1 MKTSTTLMAAC
12 AVLYS
17 VFWSVQHL
25 HSFIQSSIFLTS
37 TSPVGGGPLPEIHAE
52 GRQFN
57 SRFAPVARPVFPRS
71 YYDNV
76 TSTPTFPGPTAYKR
90 SYPAGPTASAYV
102 FHDKHFEKK
111 DFVGE
116 V

>member
-1 MKTSTTLMAAC
+1 MKTSTALMAAC
-12 AVLYS
+12 AVVYS

-37 TSPVGGGPLPEIHAE
+37 TSPVVAGPLPEIQAE

-71 YYDNV
+71 YWDNV
-76 TSTPTFPGPTAYKR
+76 TSTTTTPGPTAYKR
-90 SYPAGPTASAYV
+90 SYPAGPTASAFV
-102 FHDKHFEKK
+102 FHERHFGKEQ
-111 DFVGE
+111 E
-116 V
+116 A

>member
-1 MKTSTTLMAAC
+1 MKTSVTLMAAC

-25 HSFIQSSIFLTS
+25 HSFIQSSFVLTR

-71 YYDNV
+71 YWDNV
-76 TSTPTFPGPTAYKR
+76 TSTITPPGPTAVKR

-102 FHDKHFEKK
+102 FHDKHFGKDHKEK
-111 DFVGE
+111 
-116 V
+116 